1 LSSQSTSIL
10 ILEDDDSIMESLR
23 GYLTRMGHTVLVA
36 VNESDVFDCIEKKKP
51 SLVLIDCLLPSMNGV
66 EVAEKIKKTHPQLPL
81 LMMSGIY
88 IDSQFI
94 KDTMRST
101 NAVGFLKKPF
111 DLSDLDPHLA
121 SLEKNSGLIE
131 VEEAQRRKLY
141 QIFNKSKV
149 SGREKK
155 KLIES
160 LEEVHGFDLPFV
172 YSLLVESKSS
182 GHLNVVGRENG
193 DVSGISLSNGVI
205 VQVDISDQ
213 STYLGRL
220 LIDSGFV
227 SNEDLDG
234 VLASSS
240 NRRLGERLIGANLLS
255 PHGFDAALEAQMNIR
270 LSRIIKDEMFQI
282 NFVAADVDLTFP
294 HLDSEALVQFLH
306 DWVASKITLPW
317 LKSHYLQWMNFKIQ
331 KGPVWS
337 PHHAVFEMPLV
348 QVLPQFLL
356 DLEDQPT
363 LQKLLESEKYP
374 EEALYKALHLLA
386 IKGMIIFVQAAKQDD
401 TALQRKMLE
410 KIKLEFSNKKPI
422 DIFDQMVML
431 TGSSSLDPEK
441 VYIEFLRMIG
451 KAPSDGISEG
461 LYEEVIHLAQSAVEF
476 EKTGNRKAM
485 KDEIQKA
492 EIEVRIKAAAQF
504 EEAKN
509 CLPRAQYPQALHL
522 LRKAYENDHALEK
535 IRLYLIW
542 AKLGTLDSSKNRK
555 QSLKDIELDIM
566 QIPPEDRYEALYSFV
581 IGLYQKA
588 LGDMANAKK
597 YFEKSLALDAS
608 LMAARRELSM
618 ISRGKAAKDDIF
630 NKDLKDLVT
639 GFFKRK

>member
-1 LSSQSTSIL
+1 
-10 ILEDDDSIMESLR
+10 MESLR
-23 GYLTRMGHTVLVA
+23 GYFSRLGHTVLTA
-36 VNESDVFDCIEKKKP
+36 VNEVDVFATIDKKKP

-66 EVAEKIKKTHPQLPL
+66 EIAEKIKAKFPQIPL
-81 LMMSGIY
+81 VMMSGIY
-88 IDSQFI
+88 VDNQFI
-94 KDTMRST
+94 KDTLRST
-101 NAVGFLKKPF
+101 NAVAFLKKPF
-111 DLSDLDPHLA
+111 ELSELEPHL
-121 SLEKNSGLIE
+121 SSIEKNSGFIE
-131 VEEAQRRKLY
+131 IEEAPRRKLY

-227 SNEDLDG
+227 SNEDLDS
-234 VLASSS
+234 VLATSS
-240 NRRLGERLIGANLLS
+240 NRRLGERLIAANLLS

-306 DWVASKITLPW
+306 DWVASKITHQW
-317 LKSHYLQWMNFKIQ
+317 LKSHYLQWLNFKIQ
-331 KGPVWS
+331 NGPVWS
-337 PHHAVFEMPLV
+337 PHHAVFELPLV
-348 QVLPQFLL
+348 HALPQLL
-356 DLEDQPT
+356 SDLEDQPT
-363 LQKLLESEKYP
+363 LQKLLDSEKYP

-401 TALQRKMLE
+401 LAQQKKMLE
-410 KIKLEFSNKKPI
+410 KIKAEFTNKKPI

-431 TGSSSLDPEK
+431 TGSSNLDPER
-441 VYIEFLRMIG
+441 VYVEFLRMIG
-451 KAPSDGISEG
+451 KSPSDGNSEA

-522 LRKAYENDHALEK
+522 LRKAYENDPSLEK

-581 IGLYQKA
+581 LGLYQKS
-588 LGDMANAKK
+588 LGDVVNAKK
-597 YFEKSLALDAS
+597 YFEKSLALDGS
-608 LMAARRELSM
+608 LMAARRE
-618 ISRGKAAKDDIF
+618 ISLLARNKAGKDDIF